1 MIQGAR
7 AAQLRYLAENAHNP
21 PRTVQ
26 GWYFY
31 NKTKNYRMMW
41 AGLREGAKTGAKV
54 GSFGLLWGGIEEA
67 VLRIAPGM
75 EPVKELIAGT
85 SSSMLFAA
93 AGRLNL
99 HGSGRIVILGT
110 AMGGAM
116 SLVRKAQEKVGDKIK
131 EARTP

>member
-1 MIQGAR
+1 
-7 AAQLRYLAENAHNP
+7 
-21 PRTVQ
+21 
-26 GWYFY
+26 
-31 NKTKNYRMMW
+31 
-41 AGLREGAKTGAKV
+41 
-54 GSFGLLWGGIEEA
+54 
-67 VLRIAPGM
+67 M